1 MAAPSWAGG
10 TASLTWSPAT
20 VGGNN
25 YGKLEAG
32 HTKSETF
39 KLTNSG
45 GQASAVLT
53 ITLSGSAAF
62 SITSNGCLGRSL
74 GPGKSCNVTVEYAE
88 QESGKSDEATL
99 AATVSKAKASIKLEG
114 KTEGTPQLAWSAT
127 TSNYGT
133 VPAGNRVGERFTLTN
148 SGTGRS
154 ESLKT
159 SVTNTSGTAFRIT
172 SDGCTGK
179 S

>member
-1 MAAPSWAGG
+1 MLHGKIGNPLDSLELDPCSRANFLPELRDLLLVRRNAPHQLVFLFSSRRRHTISLRDWSSDVCSSDLDVGRCRLLLLMAAPSWAGG

-74 GPGKSCNVTVEYAE
+74 
-88 QESGKSDEATL
+88 
-99 AATVSKAKASIKLEG
+99 
-114 KTEGTPQLAWSAT
+114 
-127 TSNYGT
+127 
-133 VPAGNRVGERFTLTN
+133 
-148 SGTGRS
+148 
-154 ESLKT
+154 
-159 SVTNTSGTAFRIT
+159 
-172 SDGCTGK
+172 
-179 S
+179 